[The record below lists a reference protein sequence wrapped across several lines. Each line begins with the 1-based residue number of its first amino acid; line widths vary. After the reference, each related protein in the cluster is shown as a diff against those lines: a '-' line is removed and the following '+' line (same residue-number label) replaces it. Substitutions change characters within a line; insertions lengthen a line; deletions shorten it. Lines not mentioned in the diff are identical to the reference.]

1 MKSEKI
7 LKNHLHNHTK
17 MERQVVAKY
26 EKSKYDQ
33 NTADFLSYHHHIRF
47 REHIV
52 KWLQILKKKINIT
65 TQSLHRKTKNLPP
78 TTIHPQKTA
87 LCFTSSNSTLIH
99 RNRNSCAATTH
110 FSISTF
116 CLMMYMKVFYVLG
129 RLKLVGFLAEM
140 KIAE

>member
-52 KWLQILKKKINIT
+52 KWLQILN
-65 TQSLHRKTKNLPP
+65 KN
-78 TTIHPQKTA
+78 
-87 LCFTSSNSTLIH
+87 
-99 RNRNSCAATTH
+99 
-110 FSISTF
+110 
-116 CLMMYMKVFYVLG
+116 
-129 RLKLVGFLAEM
+129 
-140 KIAE
+140 

>member
-47 REHIV
+47 WEHIV
-52 KWLQILKKKINIT
+52 KWLQILKKKILLL
-65 TQSLHRKTKNLPP
+65 SLSIER
-78 TTIHPQKTA
+78 QKTYLLLQFILKKLHFVLLPQIPLLFTA
-87 LCFTSSNSTLIH
+87 TAIAVQPQHTFQYSHFAWRCTWKCFM
-99 RNRNSCAATTH
+99 
-110 FSISTF
+110 F
-116 CLMMYMKVFYVLG
+116 
-129 RLKLVGFLAEM
+129 
-140 KIAE
+140 

>member
-52 KWLQILKKKINIT
+52 KWLQILKKNHYYSVSPSKDKKLTSYYN
-65 TQSLHRKTKNLPP
+65 SSSKNCTLFYFLKF
-78 TTIHPQKTA
+78 HSYSPQPQ
-87 LCFTSSNSTLIH
+87 
-99 RNRNSCAATTH
+99 
-110 FSISTF
+110 
-116 CLMMYMKVFYVLG
+116 
-129 RLKLVGFLAEM
+129 
-140 KIAE
+140 

>member
-52 KWLQILKKKINIT
+52 T
-65 TQSLHRKTKNLPP
+65 
-78 TTIHPQKTA
+78 
-87 LCFTSSNSTLIH
+87 
-99 RNRNSCAATTH
+99 
-110 FSISTF
+110 
-116 CLMMYMKVFYVLG
+116 
-129 RLKLVGFLAEM
+129 
-140 KIAE
+140 

>member
-1 MKSEKI
+1 M
-7 LKNHLHNHTK
+7 
-17 MERQVVAKY
+17 
-26 EKSKYDQ
+26 
-33 NTADFLSYHHHIRF
+33 TANF
-47 REHIV
+47 E
-52 KWLQILKKKINIT
+52 KKINIT

-110 FSISTF
+110 FSIFTF
-116 CLMMYMKVFYVLG
+116 CLTMYMKVFYVLG
-129 RLKLVGFLAEM
+129 RLKLVGFLAEK